1 MTAAHEL
8 DELVEAMLPA
18 ATEIA
23 VCVRDRDV
31 PGVHAALGPV
41 LDADDRDRTAA
52 LIVALAVMVPDDVSF
67 GDLVAWTHG
76 QDQLPLG
83 ELALDG
89 SEKYCRGCQQV
100 KHRRNFSIDR
110 SRKDGLF
117 LRCKACVSRED
128 RDRRARKAQE
138 RGRREAAA

>member
-1 MTAAHEL
+1 MTAGHAL
-8 DELVEAMLPA
+8 DGLVEEMLPA

-52 LIVALAVMVPDDVSF
+52 LIVALAVMVPDDATF
-67 GDLVAWTHG
+67 GDLVAWTH

-89 SEKYCRGCQQV
+89 SEKYCRSCNQV
-100 KHRRNFSIDR
+100 KHRRCFSIDR

-117 LRCKACVSRED
+117 LRCKPCVAEED

-138 RGRREAAA
+138 RDGREAVA